1 MNEDFLKGNKI
12 PFVYNDN
19 KEFVPGKT
27 PVYYSGPYWNEKEMN
42 AATDPFVKTVLNAKQ
57 LAIKV
62 SMNSIY
68 GFTGATVG
76 ALPCLEISQSVT
88 GCGRL
93 MIEQTQYHA
102 KNMFQCEIVYGDS
115 VTGDTPVLIRENG
128 IINIIEIQKME
139 LNHFFQIP

>member
-1 MNEDFLKGNKI
+1 MNG
-12 PFVYNDN
+12 
-19 KEFVPGKT
+19 
-27 PVYYSGPYWNEKEMN
+27 S
-42 AATDPFVKTVLNAKQ
+42 TDPFVKTVLNAKQ

-93 MIEQTQYHA
+93 MIEQTQKHA
-102 KNMFQCEIVYGDS
+102 VEMFQCEIVYGDS

-128 IINIIEIQKME
+128 NVDIIEIKR
-139 LNHFFQIP
+139 LFQRFESVRS